1 MSASPPGLGPFGLRA
16 TSAGLEGDDLLSC
29 FFAPPSF
36 AAAFGFDALFG
47 DVTSAS
53 ERFSDGVRTL
63 ACVVR
68 IMLGLRG
75 GEKAS
80 STAGTVYCLLSCGR
94 RGEIR
99 HVSEPLQTIGL
110 LQSQMSSVASSEAID
125 YVKKPAEE
133 VSQHG
138 RRAHATSSAGLLLS
152 AEL

>member
-1 MSASPPGLGPFGLRA
+1 M
-16 TSAGLEGDDLLSC
+16 LSC

-80 STAGTVYCLLSCGR
+80 STAGTVYCPAGDKERSDT
-94 RGEIR
+94 
-99 HVSEPLQTIGL
+99 SERP
-110 LQSQMSSVASSEAID
+110 SQ
-125 YVKKPAEE
+125 
-133 VSQHG
+133 
-138 RRAHATSSAGLLLS
+138 
-152 AEL
+152 